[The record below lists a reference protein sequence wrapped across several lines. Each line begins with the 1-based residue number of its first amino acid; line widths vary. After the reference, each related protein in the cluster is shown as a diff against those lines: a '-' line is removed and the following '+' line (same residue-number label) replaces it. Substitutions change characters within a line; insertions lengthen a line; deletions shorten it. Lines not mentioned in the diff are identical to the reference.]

1 MDSFMRG
8 DARPVTRALDA
19 LRHLADGDVDLA
31 RFAFERAR
39 DGRENGEDEDDDDD
53 DVEAVGDVL
62 GKLLNDDDG
71 GAIERV
77 LAREWRGDDDGRTRD
92 ACVAGTR
99 RAAMVKMA
107 KTYCRLP
114 TAAAAARL
122 AMSEDDATRAL
133 EAMGWDVD
141 RASGIARPR
150 GDATSSE
157 PIGRGSREDAV
168 DVVETCARL
177 TARLDA

>member
-1 MDSFMRG
+1 MRG

-19 LRHLADGDVDLA
+19 LRHLADGHVDLA
-31 RFAFERAR
+31 RFALDRAR
-39 DGRENGEDEDDDDD
+39 DGGENGEDEDDDDD
-53 DVEAVGDVL
+53 DVDAVRDVL
-62 GKLLNDDDG
+62 RKLLNDDDG

-77 LAREWRGDDDGRTRD
+77 LAREWRGDDGGRVRD
-92 ACVAGTR
+92 ACVEGAR

-107 KTYCRLP
+107 KTYDRLL

-122 AMSEDDATRAL
+122 ATSEDDATRAL

-141 RASGIARPR
+141 RATGIARPR
-150 GDATSSE
+150 GDAASSE
-157 PIGRGSREDAV
+157 PIGRWSREDAV

-177 TARLDA
+177 TSRLDA